1 MRITESLNGAGQQMK
16 EGLKSTGHFLTA
28 LILKVFSGF
37 FLGLTLGLIGQELLN
52 YGSFGLIVMI
62 LVTVAAFWKV
72 SSTWTIPQIL
82 IFDLIC
88 VLVGQILKMYILL
101 AP

>member
-1 MRITESLNGAGQQMK
+1 MRIGEQIQGASQHVK
-16 EGLKSTGHFLTA
+16 EGLKSTSYFL
-28 LILKVFSGF
+28 LSLLFKVMTGF
-37 FLGLTLGLIGQELLN
+37 FLGLTLGLVGQELLG
-52 YGSFGLIVMI
+52 YGSIGLIMML
-62 LVTVAAFWKV
+62 LVCVAAFLKIASKW
-72 SSTWTIPQIL
+72 SIPQIL